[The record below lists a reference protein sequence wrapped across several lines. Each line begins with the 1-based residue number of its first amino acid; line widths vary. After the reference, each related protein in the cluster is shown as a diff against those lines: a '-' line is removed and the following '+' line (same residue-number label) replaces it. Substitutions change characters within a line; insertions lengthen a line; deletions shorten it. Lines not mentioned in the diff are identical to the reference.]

1 MRDTEKQ
8 PTCKVV
14 ARRKGYALYENGE
27 LWRTGSYP
35 YLAVCVEMPVEKHIE
50 SAILKDL
57 EAEGWSLEE
66 SIALDC
72 AIDTHEEEMR
82 CLEAEDWFEQ
92 SWLRSEEY

>member
-35 YLAVCVEMPVEKHIE
+35 YLAGCLMMPVDENME
-50 SAILKDL
+50 SAIDV
-57 EAEGWSLEE
+57 
-66 SIALDC
+66 
-72 AIDTHEEEMR
+72 HEEEMR

-92 SWLRSEEY
+92 SWLRGEEY

>member
-14 ARRKGYALYENGE
+14 ARKKGWALYENGE
-27 LWRTGSYP
+27 LWKTGSYP

-57 EAEGWSLEE
+57 EAEGWSLPGIEE
-66 SIALDC
+66 IA
-72 AIDTHEEEMR
+72 
-82 CLEAEDWFEQ
+82 
-92 SWLRSEEY
+92 